1 MHSAVILDGKSLT
14 IEDVWYV
21 AQNKKK
27 VAVPSEN
34 LTLIDKIRYYIE
46 KIAEKDNPHYGI
58 NTGFGAL
65 SEKKIAKKDLEKLQ
79 HLLILSHA
87 VGVGEPLSFAEARSL
102 MLLRANTIA
111 RGNSGCRKDILL
123 HLIALLNS
131 GCAPYV
137 PSKGSVGAS
146 GDLAPLA
153 HLALLLIGKG
163 QAYIDGKKVT
173 AQKALRHAKLKPIKL
188 KAKEGLALINGT
200 QAMAGLG
207 CLLLV
212 HAEQLSDLADVIG
225 ACSVEALKG
234 SDTPFDSRIH
244 QTRPHNGQEQSA
256 HHLRLMLKKSEIR
269 KSHSCCSK
277 VQDAYSLR
285 CMPQVHGASRDTFA
299 FVRNVLEKE
308 INSAT
313 DNPLI
318 FLRFDQKG
326 IDILSG
332 GNFHGQ
338 PLAFALDYLAIAT
351 SELGNISE
359 RRMEQMLNP
368 ALSAGLP
375 PFLAVDPGINS
386 GFMILQVTA
395 AALVNE
401 NKIYCHPA
409 STDSISTSASRED
422 HVSMGMTS
430 ANKAKVIIENCYTI
444 LGIELIIAGQGVDMR
459 KPLLPGIGVQAV
471 LKNLRKVV
479 AFTKQDRIFYD
490 DIKKACQ
497 LCKSGILNQMLST
510 LSGK

>member
-1 MHSAVILDGKSLT
+1 MHFTVILDGKALT
-14 IEDVWYV
+14 IEDVWSV
-21 AQNKKK
+21 AQNKKQ
-27 VAVPSEN
+27 VEVHPEN
-34 LTLIDKIRYYIE
+34 LHLLDKIRHYVDD
-46 KIAEKDNPHYGI
+46 IAEKDRPYYGI

-65 SEKKIAKKDLEKLQ
+65 AEKKIAKKDLEKLQ
-79 HLLILSHA
+79 HRLILSHA
-87 VGVGEPLSFAEARSL
+87 VGVGEPLSHVEARSL
-102 MLLRANTIA
+102 MLLRANTLA
-111 RGNSGCRKDILL
+111 RGHSGCRKEIILYL
-123 HLIALLNS
+123 TALLNS

-163 QAYIDGKKVT
+163 HAFINGKKVT
-173 AQKALRHAKLKPIKL
+173 AQKALSHAKLSPLKL

-207 CLLLV
+207 CLMLK
-212 HAEQLSDLADVIG
+212 HAEQLCDLADIIG
-225 ACSVEALKG
+225 ACAVDALKG
-234 SDTPFDSRIH
+234 SDTPFDERIH
-244 QTRPHNGQEQSA
+244 EVRPHLGQQQSA
-256 HHLRLMLKKSEIR
+256 NNLRSMLKQSEIR
-269 KSHSCCSK
+269 ESHRHCTR

-299 FVRNVLEKE
+299 FVRNVLEHE
-308 INSAT
+308 INSST
-313 DNPLI
+313 DNPLV
-318 FLRFDQKG
+318 FLRADQTG

-351 SELGNISE
+351 AELGNISE

-409 STDSISTSASRED
+409 STDSIPTSASRED

-430 ANKAKVIIENCYTI
+430 ANKARVVIENCYTI
-444 LGIELIIAGQGVDMR
+444 LGIELIIAGQALDMR
-459 KPLLPGIGVQAV
+459 KPLLPGTGVQTV
-471 LKNLRKVV
+471 MKKLRKII
-479 AFTKQDRIFYD
+479 AFTKQDRLFYQD
-490 DIKKACQ
+490 LQKANQ
-497 LCKSGILNQMLST
+497 LCKSGILNSILVI
-510 LSGK
+510 LNGK

>member
-14 IEDVWYV
+14 IEDVGQV

-27 VAVPSEN
+27 VAAPADI
-34 LTLIDKIRYYIE
+34 LTLLDKVRHYVDE
-46 KIAEKDNPHYGI
+46 IAEKDQPHYGI

-65 SEKKIAKKDLEKLQ
+65 AEKKIAKKDLEKLQ
-79 HLLILSHA
+79 HRLILSHA
-87 VGVGEPLSFAEARSL
+87 VGVGVPLSYAEARAL

-111 RGNSGCRKDILL
+111 RGNSGCRKDVLL
-123 HLIALLNS
+123 YLIALLNS

-153 HLALLLIGKG
+153 HLSLLLIGKG
-163 QAYIDGKKVT
+163 QAYVDGKKVT
-173 AQKALRHAKLKPIKL
+173 AKKALGHAKLVPIKL

-207 CLLLV
+207 CLLLM
-212 HAEQLSDLADVIG
+212 HAEQMCDLADIIG
-225 ACSVEALKG
+225 ACSVDALKG
-234 SDTPFDSRIH
+234 SDTPFDARIH
-244 QTRPHNGQEQSA
+244 QARPHPGQQRSA
-256 HHLRLMLKKSEIR
+256 HNLRLMLKESEIR
-269 KSHSCCSK
+269 ESHRHCSK

-299 FVRNVLEKE
+299 FVRNVLQQE
-308 INSAT
+308 INSGT

-318 FLRFDQKG
+318 FLRPDQNG

-351 SELGNISE
+351 AELGNISE

-368 ALSAGLP
+368 VLSGGLP
-375 PFLAVDPGINS
+375 AFLAVDPGINS

-409 STDSISTSASRED
+409 STDSIPSSASRED

-430 ANKAKVIIENCYTI
+430 ANKARVVIENCYTI
-444 LGIELIIAGQGVDMR
+444 LGIELIIAGQGLDMR
-459 KPLLPGIGVQAV
+459 KPLLPGIGVEAV

-479 AFTKQDRIFYD
+479 AFTKQDRLFYED
-490 DIKKACQ
+490 LQKAYQ
-497 LCKSGILNQMLST
+497 LCKSGILNNILAT